1 MGSIKQPSL
10 INSSLPLLDLGTSN
24 LEVGLPNPMPTYGIE
39 TGIDHDTRTKEDKL
53 FEFVYSRNK
62 QT

>member
-1 MGSIKQPSL
+1 M
-10 INSSLPLLDLGTSN
+10 INSGLPLLDLGTSN